1 VPIESVETC
10 LPSASGRVAQPEVL
24 RLGAVAACLAWGLAA
39 ATLVLPFASRSLRL
53 ALRCFWARCMLDAVG
68 LELRVEGE
76 AIAPGALL
84 VANHV
89 SWVDVLLLAH
99 LAPAAFVAKSE
110 VRRWPA
116 IGWLAAR
123 TETVFLRRASGRS
136 LLAVKNR
143 IAALLDEGRSVA
155 LFPEGTTSDGASVL
169 PFRSGLLQSAVD
181 CGRPLQAI
189 AISYRDAGERRCAAA
204 AFVDGMSL
212 WQSVLAVCG
221 SGRIRA
227 RVSIAPPVAPGGRNR
242 KGLARESHAAVR
254 AMVAGGN

>member
-1 VPIESVETC
+1 MQTESVETG
-10 LPSASGRVAQPEVL
+10 LPSASGRVAQPGAL

-39 ATLVLPFASRSLRL
+39 ATLVLPFASRPLRL
-53 ALRCFWARCMLDAVG
+53 TLRRFWARCMLDAVG

-89 SWVDVLLLAH
+89 SWVDVLLLASV
-99 LAPAAFVAKSE
+99 APAVFVAKSE

-143 IAALLDEGRSVA
+143 IAALLVEGRSVA

-181 CGRPLQAI
+181 CNRPLQAI
-189 AISYRDAGERRCAAA
+189 AISYSDARERRSAAA
-204 AFVDGMSL
+204 AFVGGTTL
-212 WQSVLAVCG
+212 WQSVMAVCG

-227 RVSIAPPVAPGGRNR
+227 RVSVAPPVAPGGRNR
-242 KGLARESHAAVR
+242 KGLARESRAAVA
-254 AMVAGGN
+254 AMLAERN